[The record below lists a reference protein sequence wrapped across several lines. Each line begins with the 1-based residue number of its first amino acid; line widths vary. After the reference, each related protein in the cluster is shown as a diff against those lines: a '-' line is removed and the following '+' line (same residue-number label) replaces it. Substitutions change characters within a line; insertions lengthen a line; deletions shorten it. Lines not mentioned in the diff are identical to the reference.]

1 MVALLPMKDNSE
13 RVIGKNFKKLNE
25 IPLFFYI
32 ADSLEK
38 TGLFSTLAINT
49 DSEKISELAK
59 KRFGSWVEII
69 ERPKKLCGDFVS
81 MNDIISHDV
90 RYFKNE
96 VDFLQTHSTNPFLK
110 KETIIDAYKTY
121 ISSIKNGKYNCVF
134 SVNSINTRLYDK
146 NLKPINHNSEV
157 LVRTQDL
164 DEIFEE
170 NSNFYFFSRSSFL
183 DNNHRIGSNPKP
195 YIMDKNSIETL
206 DIDNLSDWLKAE
218 AFFN

>member
-121 ISSIKNGKYNCVF
+121 ISSIKNGKHNCVF

-146 NLKPINHNSEV
+146 NLKPINHNSEL